1 MMPSERTAAL
11 RLSAWPEFCLTL
23 MIGRRGRCSRRGALA
38 RQAQIFAVAPAIES
52 LGLEPHFVCVYPVSN
67 ERATVI
73 TNKRY
78 LDH

>member
-1 MMPSERTAAL
+1 
-11 RLSAWPEFCLTL
+11 
-23 MIGRRGRCSRRGALA
+23 MIGRRGRCSLRGALA

-52 LGLEPHFVCVYPVSN
+52 LCLEPHFVCIYPVSN
-67 ERATVI
+67 ERAAVI